1 MDEAPIASI
10 ITPGDSEEII
20 SEESVYELNFEDKKY
35 ILTLS
40 VTSSNK
46 LIFKLKEDN
55 IVASTYYMTI
65 NYLEE
70 LTKIDKQFR
79 LYDTESE
86 VYETLKD
93 ILNSKQ
99 CLIQKINE
107 NLVLTFLF
115 PLPGNKKREII
126 IPLITKN
133 YEQKDLN
140 DGLVKKVNEL
150 EIKLNKEIQ
159 ENKEYKNIIEEHKKL
174 INELKDEIILLKKD
188 INELKNP
195 KIEKETTKPK
205 KIDKEKYID
214 SNIIEEKRE
223 FELIENRL
231 KLAANNRKIN
241 YKLLY
246 RASTDGDKAEIFH
259 DKCNEISGTLSIIK
273 TSENIKFGGY
283 TEALWDGYGFK
294 KDEKAFCFSLNLN
307 KIYNIS
313 IADQAI
319 KSEELLGPRFANT
332 LFGIYDDAFKEGGWC
347 SYNNDTQYGKIENNE
362 ITGGLKEFKVSEV
375 EVFQIIFD

>member
-20 SEESVYELNFEDKKY
+20 SEESVYELTFEDKKY

-133 YEQKDLN
+133 YDQKDLN

-159 ENKEYKNIIEEHKKL
+159 ENKENKNIIEEHKKL

-188 INELKNP
+188 INFL
-195 KIEKETTKPK
+195 
-205 KIDKEKYID
+205 
-214 SNIIEEKRE
+214 
-223 FELIENRL
+223 
-231 KLAANNRKIN
+231 
-241 YKLLY
+241 
-246 RASTDGDKAEIFH
+246 
-259 DKCNEISGTLSIIK
+259 
-273 TSENIKFGGY
+273 
-283 TEALWDGYGFK
+283 
-294 KDEKAFCFSLNLN
+294 
-307 KIYNIS
+307 
-313 IADQAI
+313 
-319 KSEELLGPRFANT
+319 
-332 LFGIYDDAFKEGGWC
+332 
-347 SYNNDTQYGKIENNE
+347 
-362 ITGGLKEFKVSEV
+362 
-375 EVFQIIFD
+375 VF